1 MTQNNQDMVRH
12 GIVRTLTLTVVM
24 FALIFSL
31 SSSFAQKNGA
41 NAVNPPALVTRTA
54 TRQET
59 RRLGYGGTVT
69 IVGAPQGSITIE
81 GWSRSEVSVTANIEV
96 KAESEEDLNRLAAVN
111 GFVVDDEVNHV
122 RVLSVGTHDK
132 AFMRRAAKSFPKK
145 LIGLPW
151 KIDYRIRVPEVI
163 DLEINAGR
171 GPISLKGI
179 EGAIRLSATESET
192 EMTLTGGTVSA
203 TVASGKVRLAIPA
216 RSWRGAGAD
225 VRLASGDLVVEV
237 PAGFSGDIDAEVLR
251 VGRIEN
257 SFKELESREKPG
269 ITERVIKG
277 RAGAGGAVFRF
288 TVGDG
293 TISLRKIN

>member
-1 MTQNNQDMVRH
+1 MNRD
-12 GIVRTLTLTVVM
+12 GILRTLTLTLVMVVL
-24 FALIFSL
+24 LIL
-31 SSSFAQKNGA
+31 SSLSFAQEKGA
-41 NAVNPPALVTRTA
+41 SAVNPSSLITRTT

-69 IVGAPQGSITIE
+69 IVGAPEGSITIE
-81 GWSRSEVSVTANIEV
+81 GWNRNEVAVTADIEL
-96 KAESEEDLNRLAAVN
+96 KAESEDDLNRLSAVN
-111 GFVVDDEVNHV
+111 GFVLDDDVNHV

-132 AFMRRAAKSFPKK
+132 VYMRRVAKGFPKK

-151 KIDYRIRVPEVI
+151 KIKYRIRVPQVI

-171 GPISLKGI
+171 GPISLKGF

-192 EMTLTGGTVSA
+192 EMTLTGGTVSI
-203 TVASGKVRLAIPA
+203 TVASGKVHLSVPA

-225 VRLASGDLVVEV
+225 VRLAAGELVVEL
-237 PAGFSGDIDAEVLR
+237 PAGFSGDIDAEILR

-257 SFKELESREKPG
+257 LFSELESRERPG